1 MNVTH
6 PITRRPLLIS
16 VIAILLAFSY
26 GHVSEAIASED
37 QLADVIAQPTLR
49 VVVTDSGLGGMS
61 VAADV
66 YERLLAHRGF
76 READVIFFN
85 CQPHETSG
93 YNRLPNT
100 AEKAWVF
107 DNALEVMVE
116 RFEPDVILIACNTL
130 SVIYDETKFSQTT
143 EIPVV
148 GIVEPGVRLI
158 ESHLANDTTSQVAIL
173 GTPTTIERGQHRS
186 NLLSDGISDNRIIVQ
201 ACSRLAGRIERD
213 PNGTETLALVDQYT
227 SEVVAQL
234 DQSKKPLFVSYNCT
248 HYGYVNG
255 LFKEAF
261 AKHGID
267 VSGFLDPNSLLA
279 DPLFPESTK
288 HRFEECDTRVSVYSQ
303 PALSDAKLT
312 AIYDLIAPTSTAA
325 AKATKSYQH
334 TPNSFKWQR

>member
-1 MNVTH
+1 MLVCSLAVWTAVH
-6 PITRRPLLIS
+6 FGS
-16 VIAILLAFSY
+16 IAI
-26 GHVSEAIASED
+26 VEASED

-107 DNALEVMVE
+107 DNALKAMVE
-116 RFEPDVILIACNTL
+116 QFHPDVILIACNTL
-130 SVIYDETKFSQTT
+130 SVIYDETEFSQMT
-143 EIPVV
+143 EIPVI

-158 ESHLANDTTSQVAIL
+158 ESHLANDVTSQVAIL

-201 ACSRLAGRIERD
+201 PCSRLAGRIERD
-213 PNGTETLALVDQYT
+213 PDGTETRELVDQYT

-234 DQSKKPLFVSYNCT
+234 DGSKKPLFVSYNCT

-261 AKHGID
+261 AKRGID
-267 VSGFLDPNSLLA
+267 VSDFLDPNSLLA

-288 HRFEECDTRVSVYSQ
+288 HRFEKCDTHVSVYSQ
-303 PALSDAKLT
+303 PALSVAKLT

-325 AKATKSYQH
+325 AEATKSFQH